1 MRPNNQDKEIYII
14 SGHWNMFSTSLFNF
28 FFGWKIYDKSKKWVS
43 PFCFIF
49 CVYGCAGC
57 YVWYG
62 KSFFWNTHLL
72 PRLVGLFFENLD
84 NCCLQLMNF
93 LSVVYTHILYFRWR
107 HRKVKLAFEQPN
119 WWYLLSNDFSFKAWN
134 EEWGNSTHYVE
145 TLNRDLG
152 TTAISLYSCCNH

>member
-1 MRPNNQDKEIYII
+1 MLEDLNSFYSTPGTGGDVL
-14 SGHWNMFSTSLFNF
+14 FSVFMVLLVVM
-28 FFGWKIYDKSKKWVS
+28 YDMVKV
-43 PFCFIF
+43 
-49 CVYGCAGC
+49 
-57 YVWYG
+57 
-62 KSFFWNTHLL
+62 FFWNTHLL

-119 WWYLLSNDFSFKAWN
+119 WWYLLSNDFSFKALN

-145 TLNRDLG
+145 TLNRDLS
-152 TTAISLYSCCNH
+152 TTAISSYSCYNN